1 MAGIKAGV
9 AILLLLSAL
18 PTFAAEDTKP
28 VDVDWIRGFARHA
41 AKDNPIPEELVKK
54 IEDEYL
60 SATVDPKAEQKKT
73 VVRHLLN
80 VMTELTQ
87 DKVHALRGPTRI
99 LTPPGGGVIDMADYV
114 TPLKG
119 EFHLKIML
127 EDEHHE
133 RQRISK
139 VYFISQSKTREIEN
153 ETYGSGCG
161 KYMDVTSYFNKQMK
175 KTGFELYTADQR
187 YVSVLRGTFIL
198 VSYLPE
204 ALQLAS
210 VTFLDSRYSK
220 WDCPLPE
227 VL

>member
-1 MAGIKAGV
+1 
-9 AILLLLSAL
+9 
-18 PTFAAEDTKP
+18 
-28 VDVDWIRGFARHA
+28 
-41 AKDNPIPEELVKK
+41 
-54 IEDEYL
+54 
-60 SATVDPKAEQKKT
+60 
-73 VVRHLLN
+73 
-80 VMTELTQ
+80 
-87 DKVHALRGPTRI
+87 
-99 LTPPGGGVIDMADYV
+99 MADYV

-119 EFHLKIML
+119 EFHLKITL
-127 EDEHHE
+127 EDEHHA
-133 RQRISK
+133 RQPISK
-139 VYFISQSKTREIEN
+139 VYFISQSKTRKIEN